1 MLEGCL
7 HAPLFVLKPPQAVL
21 HADSDIRAG
30 LFGTEVVAIAGMYPD
45 APAFF
50 IRYLSFDSVGDG
62 LVNSS
67 RIDLQSIERNIES
80 TDVKRVEAV
89 SETVL
94 PDRNRHIQGVR
105 ATINGHRVGSLLH
118 DLHRGR
124 AFNDHRIDTRDG
136 HRVCRGHFDHLCPGA
151 RAAPA

>member
-30 LFGTEVVAIAGMYPD
+30 LFGTKVVAIPGLYPD
-45 APAFF
+45 APAFLF
-50 IRYLSFDSVGDG
+50 RHRSFDSVGNG
-62 LVNSS
+62 LVGRS
-67 RIDLQSIERNIES
+67 RIHLQSVERNIES
-80 TDVKRVEAV
+80 ADVKRVEAV
-89 SETVL
+89 SEAVL
-94 PDRNRHIQGVR
+94 PDRDRYIQGVR
-105 ATINGHRVGSLLH
+105 ATIDGQRVGSLLH

-124 AFNDHRIDTRDG
+124 AFYDHRIDKGNGRS
-136 HRVCRGHFDHLCPGA
+136 VCRGHFDHLCPGA